1 MIKNLAV
8 GGSNRTLLF
17 LALLMGLL
25 CAALVGIYLSNL
37 EGSGGGSSSET
48 TPVVVATIDIPA
60 LTTITP
66 EMLEVSDIPV
76 ELALVGGF
84 TDPASVVGKKT
95 QVAIVTG
102 QQLLVTNAVD
112 PALAQEAYGPDAPLS
127 LIIPAGKRAYA
138 VYVSK
143 VASVGGLARA
153 GDYIDLMLSGE
164 TAEGATGPAACDVM
178 QDLQVLAVGT
188 TVTSAS
194 ADASGV
200 ASNPPNP
207 EANTYT
213 LAVSPEQ
220 AMALAAVQGNV
231 SDGSV
236 GRQMWVVLR
245 QFGDHT
251 AAGVPACP
259 TQ

>member
-37 EGSGGGSSSET
+37 EGGGGGGSSESV
-48 TPVVVATIDIPA
+48 PVVVATTDIPA
-60 LTTITP
+60 LATITP
-66 EMLEVSDIPV
+66 EMLEVSEVPV
-76 ELALVGGF
+76 EFALAGGF

-127 LIIPAGKRAYA
+127 LIIPAGKRAFG

-153 GDYIDLMLSGE
+153 GDYVDLMLNVEDESSGPGI
-164 TAEGATGPAACDVM
+164 TACVLM
-178 QDLQVLAVGT
+178 QDLQVLAVGS

-194 ADASGV
+194 SDASGV
-200 ASNPPNP
+200 AAVAPNP
-207 EANTYT
+207 DANTFSM
-213 LAVSPEQ
+213 AVTPEQ
-220 AMALAAVQGNV
+220 AVTLATVQQSV

-236 GRQMWVVLR
+236 GKQMWVVLR
-245 QFGDHT
+245 QFGDHSV
-251 AAGVPACP
+251 AGVPACP

>member
-1 MIKNLAV
+1 MIKNLAA

-25 CAALVGIYLSNL
+25 CAALVGVYLSNL
-37 EGSGGGSSSET
+37 EGGSGGGSSKT
-48 TPVVVATIDIPA
+48 VPVVVAAIDVPA

-66 EMLEVSDIPV
+66 DMLSVRQIPEDLV
-76 ELALVGGF
+76 LVGGF
-84 TDPASVVGKKT
+84 TDAANVVGKKT
-95 QVAIVTG
+95 QISIVPG

-127 LIIPAGKRAYA
+127 LIIPQGKRAFA
-138 VYVSK
+138 IYVSQ

-153 GDYIDLMLSGE
+153 GDYVDLMLSLE
-164 TAEGATGPAACDVM
+164 AAEGGSGANACYVM
-178 QDLQVLAVGT
+178 QNMQVLATGG

-194 ADASGV
+194 SDASGLNAV
-200 ASNPPNP
+200 ATNP

-213 LAVSPEQ
+213 LAVTPDQ
-220 AMALAAVQGNV
+220 ALQLAAVQLSV
-231 SDGSV
+231 SEGGV

-245 QFGDHT
+245 PFGDHGV
-251 AAGVPACP
+251 AGASVCP